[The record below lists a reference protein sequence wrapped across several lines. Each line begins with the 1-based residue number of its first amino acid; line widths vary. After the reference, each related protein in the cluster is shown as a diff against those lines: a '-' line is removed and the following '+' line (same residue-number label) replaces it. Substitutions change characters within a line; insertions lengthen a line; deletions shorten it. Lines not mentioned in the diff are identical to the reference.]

1 MSYLIIGTAGH
12 IDHGKTE
19 LVRALTQVNTD
30 RLPEEQARGIS
41 IKLGFAPFTLASGQK
56 VGIIDVPGHERFIRQ
71 MLAGVSGM
79 DLVLLLIAADE
90 GMMPQTREH
99 LAILDLLQVKNG
111 IVVIT
116 KRDLV
121 NEDWLDLVME
131 EIKEE
136 IAGTFL
142 SNAPMIAVSALTGA
156 GIDELKALIEKA
168 VLSTPAKNSTG
179 VARLPIDRV
188 FSIQGF
194 GTVVTGTLWSGTI
207 SVGDSLLLTPLNR
220 RVRVRGLQVHGE
232 KLTTAE
238 AGQRVAVNITGV
250 EVAEIASGS
259 LLLALE
265 EVESSYRVDMELE
278 LLKTA
283 SELAHNTKL
292 RFYAGTKEILAKVIL
307 LDRDV
312 LQPGESCFA
321 QVQLAEPLVATKG
334 DRVILRSYS
343 PMITIGGGVLVDIKP
358 AKHQRGDDEILEA
371 LATKLVGTPEE
382 KLLEA
387 SMDGFYTAQ
396 QLEDQTRLT
405 EQEVTAALP
414 NILSSTELLT
424 FFVDKT
430 TYYTNNNWLH
440 SLLSEMQLALSAYHK
455 LYPLRLG
462 MPREEFRSKFLASY
476 SLKFCSF
483 LLARWQEQELF
494 SINEVIIANYGY
506 QPQLKEKAAAL
517 LRELE
522 QAFIDQLFTPPLWE
536 ELVQK
541 FKLDAKQAE
550 EYLRYFVQ
558 SNTLIRVAD
567 ELFFHATAI
576 TQAKDI
582 ATQLAAA
589 NGEKLELAVMRDK
602 LNSSRKFALPLLEYL
617 DEIKFT
623 RRIEDYRVIRS

>member
-19 LVRALTQVNTD
+19 LVRALTHINTD

-41 IKLGFAPFTLASGQK
+41 IKLGFAPLTLANGQR

-111 IVVIT
+111 IVVVT
-116 KRDLV
+116 KKDLV
-121 NEDWLDLVME
+121 DGDWLDLVME

-136 IAGTFL
+136 LAGTFL
-142 SNAPMIAVSALTGA
+142 SHAPMLAVSSLTGD
-156 GIDELKALIEKA
+156 GIDELKELIEKA
-168 VLSTPAKNSTG
+168 VLDTQAKNNTG
-179 VARLPIDRV
+179 IARLPIDRV

-207 SVGDSLLLTPLNR
+207 SVGDSLLLMPLNR

-232 KLTTAE
+232 KHTTTE
-238 AGQRVAVNITGV
+238 AGQRVAVNITGI

-265 EVESSYRVDMELE
+265 QVEPSYRVDMELQ
-278 LLKTA
+278 LLQSA
-283 SELAHNTKL
+283 NELAHNTKL

-307 LDRDV
+307 LDRDT

-321 QVQLAEPLVATKG
+321 QIQLAEPLVAIKG

-343 PMITIGGGVLVDIKP
+343 PMVTIGGGVLIDIKP
-358 AKHQRGDDEILEA
+358 TKHQRGDDEILEA

-387 SMDGFYTAQ
+387 SIDGFYSAT
-396 QLEDQTRLT
+396 QLADKTHLS
-405 EQEVTAALP
+405 EQEITLALP
-414 NILSSTELLT
+414 NILSSTELLA
-424 FFVDKT
+424 FVIDKA
-430 TYYTNNNWLH
+430 TYYTNNNWFQN
-440 SLLSEMQLALSAYHK
+440 LLAEMQLALTVYHK
-455 LYPLRLG
+455 LYPLRYG
-462 MPREEFRSKFLASY
+462 MPREEFRSKFLAPY
-476 SLKFCSF
+476 SLKFCNF
-483 LLARWQEQELF
+483 LLALWQEQEIF
-494 SINEVIIANYGY
+494 SINEAIIAQKGY
-506 QPQLKEKAAAL
+506 QPQIKGKAVTILK
-517 LRELE
+517 ELE
-522 QAFIDQLFTPPLWE
+522 QAFLQELFMPPLWD
-536 ELVQK
+536 ELIE
-541 FKLDAKQAE
+541 KLKIDSKQAE
-550 EYLRYFVQ
+550 EFLRYFLQ
-558 SNTLIRVAD
+558 SNILIRVS
-567 ELFFHATAI
+567 EGLLFHTMAI
-576 TQAKDI
+576 EQAKG
-582 ATQLAAA
+582 LAKKLAQA
-589 NGEKLELAVMRDK
+589 NEGKLELAAMRDSIH
-602 LNSSRKFALPLLEYL
+602 SSRKFALPLLEYF

-623 RRIEDYRVIRS
+623 RRIEDYRVVRG